1 MKISPVMLLAAVV
14 ALSAA
19 LPVFAGCENSSC
31 SGKINSFAQSL
42 KVTSDGLFITLLKD
56 IDRRA
61 LACELVRGDFV
72 RVPEQSPHFDS
83 MHALLLTAFSA
94 NADVVIEFDSSKTK
108 CVLDSIELMPAN

>member
-1 MKISPVMLLAAVV
+1 MKRSLLLLSVVMFCC
-14 ALSAA
+14 LS
-19 LPVFAGCENSSC
+19 LPAFAGCENSTC

-83 MHALLLTAFSA
+83 MHALLLTAVSA
-94 NADVVIEFDSSKTK
+94 NADVVIEFDSSQTK

>member
-1 MKISPVMLLAAVV
+1 MKKSPVLLLAAV
-14 ALSAA
+14 ALSTA
-19 LPVFAGCENSSC
+19 LPAIAGCENSTC

-56 IDRRA
+56 IDRKA
-61 LACELVRGDFV
+61 LACELVQSDFV

-83 MHALLLTAFSA
+83 MHALLLTAFSG

-108 CVLDSIELMPAN
+108 CVLDSIELLPAS